1 MKIISWN
8 VNSIRI
14 RKHQLL
20 ELIKKENPDFVCLQ
34 EIKSSNDAFPISDF
48 EKLNYFSYINGMPSY
63 NGVGILSKYK
73 VDSTYSHVFCNK
85 NDSRHIEVKYK
96 GLRIHSVYV
105 PAGGDT
111 PDASVNKK
119 FEHKLNFLGEMKKFF
134 SKNDAHILA
143 GDLNIAPYENDVWS
157 HKQLRNVVSH
167 TEIERTKLLDIL
179 ESGNFIDT
187 FKKLIPSS
195 ENLFTWW
202 SYRSPDFRLNN
213 RGRRL
218 DHIWINK
225 KSSLKLIKAKII
237 KEYRELEKPSD
248 HVPVV
253 LELSF

>member
-1 MKIISWN
+1 MLIVDQVASFKDFKKMGF
-8 VNSIRI
+8 VNT
-14 RKHQLL
+14 
-20 ELIKKENPDFVCLQ
+20 EVYGIKGD
-34 EIKSSNDAFPISDF
+34 
-48 EKLNYFSYINGMPSY
+48 NG
-63 NGVGILSKYK
+63 ICIASKYRI
-73 VDSTYSHVFCNK
+73 DSVNK
-85 NDSRHIEVKYK
+85 QIFYKKDDARHINVEFIYK
-96 GLRIHSVYV
+96 KKKINIHNFYV
-105 PAGGDT
+105 PAGGDE
-111 PDASVNKK
+111 PDPKVNEKFKQKLKFLDEATKLFYDKK
-119 FEHKLNFLGEMKKFF
+119 
-134 SKNDAHILA
+134 SKNKDYVILV
-143 GDLNIAPYENDVWS
+143 GDLNIAPHENDVWS
-157 HKQLRNVVSH
+157 HKQLKNVVSH
-167 TEIERTKLLDIL
+167 TEIERAKLLDIL

-187 FKKLIPSS
+187 LKKLIPSS

>member
-34 EIKSSNDAFPISDF
+34 EIKSSNDAFPIRDF

-73 VDSTYSHVFCNK
+73 ADSTYSHVFCNK

-96 GLRIHSVYV
+96 GLRIH
-105 PAGGDT
+105 
-111 PDASVNKK
+111 
-119 FEHKLNFLGEMKKFF
+119 F
-134 SKNDAHILA
+134 SKYDAHILP

-179 ESGNFIDT
+179 ESGNFIDAL
-187 FKKLIPSS
+187 KKLIPSS

-237 KEYRELEKPSD
+237 KEYRELQKPSD

-253 LELSF
+253 LELSL

>member
-1 MKIISWN
+1 M
-8 VNSIRI
+8 
-14 RKHQLL
+14 
-20 ELIKKENPDFVCLQ
+20 F
-34 EIKSSNDAFPISDF
+34 
-48 EKLNYFSYINGMPSY
+48 
-63 NGVGILSKYK
+63 
-73 VDSTYSHVFCNK
+73 
-85 NDSRHIEVKYK
+85 
-96 GLRIHSVYV
+96 
-105 PAGGDT
+105 
-111 PDASVNKK
+111 
-119 FEHKLNFLGEMKKFF
+119 NFF
-134 SKNDAHILA
+134 HIL
-143 GDLNIAPYENDVWS
+143 D
-157 HKQLRNVVSH
+157 LRNFFNLP
-167 TEIERTKLLDIL
+167 IFLIFNL
-179 ESGNFIDT
+179 T